1 MSTRIPAEYADTSSW
16 SYHVDAS
23 YYEELARQ
31 SALLREDWPE
41 AGVDELVRAQS
52 FLAREARLIDEGRF
66 NDWLEQFTDDC
77 LYWVPVTPGGGDP
90 TVEVSHAFD
99 DRRRLTDRV
108 YWLRT
113 GLAFSQIPASRTRRV
128 VGNVETTVDP
138 ATGEHLVRSNAVVHE
153 FRAGVTK
160 TYPGWYGHVLRA
172 TGDGWRIR
180 VKQVNLLDS
189 DQYHENLTLVF

>member
-1 MSTRIPAEYADTSSW
+1 MSSRIPPEYADTSSW
-16 SYHVDAS
+16 SYHVDEQFYA
-23 YYEELARQ
+23 ELARQ

-41 AGVDELVRAQS
+41 AGVTEIVEAQS
-52 FLAREARLIDEGRF
+52 FLAREARLIDVGRF

-77 LYWVPVTPGGGDP
+77 LYWVPVTAGAGDP

-128 VGNVETTVDP
+128 IGNVETTVDP
-138 ATGEHLVRSNAVVHE
+138 VTGERLVRSNVVVHE

-160 TYPGWYGHVLRA
+160 TYPGWYGHVLRQ
-172 TGDGWRIR
+172 TDDGWRIR
-180 VKQVNLLDS
+180 LKQVNLLDS
-189 DQYHENLTLVF
+189 DQIHENLTLVF